1 MTEDH
6 KKIRHERPVHIGN
19 ELQTVIN
26 HRRNAFVLERAF
38 ERRFPRD
45 DLSRDQKCRFQ
56 PKSKQNKELFE
67 ILQRIDSKDNKNIS
81 NDEEKIDL
89 IMTASDTN
97 QDE

>member
-1 MTEDH
+1 MAEDH
-6 KKIRHERPVHIGN
+6 KKIRNERPVHIGN
-19 ELQTVIN
+19 KLQAIIN

-67 ILQRIDSKDNKNIS
+67 IFQRIGKS
-81 NDEEKIDL
+81 NVICL
-89 IMTASDTN
+89 INLDILYFTN
-97 QDE
+97 HFRRYL